1 MTSRLIDGAPVS
13 SIFCERN
20 PMIRFDHVQVSFD
33 DFTAIHDLNLQMSEG
48 EFFTLLGPSGCGKTT
63 ALRTLAGLVDPTGGD
78 IYIDEKKVTR
88 LPSDK
93 RGVGMVFQNYALF
106 PSMSVWENIAFG
118 LKVRHTG
125 SEERN
130 RLVRDIATRVDL
142 TDSQLDKNVSELSG
156 GQQQRVAIARALV
169 LKPKI
174 LLLDEPLS
182 NLDAKLRQQLRV
194 ELKDLQIESGIT
206 TVYVTHDQDEAL
218 TMSDRIAVF
227 NKGQVEQI
235 GTPQEIYEQSAT
247 EFVCNFIGDS
257 SRLGP
262 GLIEH
267 LNHSSDVQLDH
278 NSLSYLRVEK
288 AFLDVEGGAASGAAT
303 EASRRTVALNGQIVA
318 RSYHG
323 QHSRYTVRSHD
334 SEVKVLV
341 KESGVP
347 ALDIG
352 HDVRLRIDPS
362 QVLQYGAEQ

>member
-1 MTSRLIDGAPVS
+1 
-13 SIFCERN
+13 
-20 PMIRFDHVQVSFD
+20 MIRFDNIEVTFD
-33 DFTAIHDLNLQMSEG
+33 SFTAIKDLNLEVSEG

-63 ALRTLAGLVDPTGGD
+63 ALRTLAGLVSPSSGD
-78 IYIDEKKVTR
+78 IHIDGKKVTT

-118 LKVRHTG
+118 LKVRKTG
-125 SEERN
+125 ADERTE
-130 RLVRDIATRVDL
+130 LVRDIAHRVDL
-142 TDSQLDKNVSELSG
+142 TEDQLDKNVSELSG

-194 ELKDLQIESGIT
+194 ELKELQVQSGIT

-227 NKGQVEQI
+227 NKGKVEQI
-235 GTPQEIYEQSAT
+235 GTPQEIYERSAT

-257 SRLGP
+257 SKLGP
-262 GLIEH
+262 DLVSRV
-267 LNHSSDVQLDH
+267 SSTSGKRLDPH
-278 NSLSYLRVEK
+278 QLSYLRVEK
-288 AFLDVEGGAASGAAT
+288 PFIDAGTGAILGSTSGATGTIAVEG
-303 EASRRTVALNGQIVA
+303 RVIA

-334 SEVKVLV
+334 SDVKVLV
-341 KESGVP
+341 KETGAP

-352 HDVRLRIDPS
+352 HSVRLHVDPMHI
-362 QVLQYGAEQ
+362 LQYQGTP

>member
-1 MTSRLIDGAPVS
+1 
-13 SIFCERN
+13 
-20 PMIRFDHVQVSFD
+20 MIRFDEIQVTFD
-33 DFTAIHDLNLQMSEG
+33 SFTAISDLNLEVLEG

-63 ALRTLAGLVDPTGGD
+63 ALRTLAGLVTPSSGN
-78 IYIDEKKVTR
+78 IHIDGKKVTM

-118 LKVRHTG
+118 LKVRKTG
-125 SEERN
+125 ADQRAD
-130 RLVRDIATRVDL
+130 LVRDIARRVDL
-142 TDSQLDKNVSELSG
+142 TDDQLAKNVSELSG

-194 ELKDLQIESGIT
+194 ELKELQIQSGIT

-227 NKGQVEQI
+227 NKGKVEQI
-235 GTPQEIYEQSAT
+235 GSPQEIYERSAT

-257 SRLGP
+257 SKLGP
-262 GLIEH
+262 QFIFH
-267 LNHSSDVQLDH
+267 LSQTSGRRLDP
-278 NSLSYLRVEK
+278 NQLSYLRVEK
-288 AFLDVEGGAASGAAT
+288 PYLDALTAADLNGNQGGAPHSHM
-303 EASRRTVALNGQIVA
+303 ALVQGRIVA

-334 SEVKVLV
+334 SDVKVLV
-341 KESGVP
+341 KETGTP
-347 ALDIG
+347 ALEIG
-352 HDVRLRIDPS
+352 NPVQLHVDPAH
-362 QVLQYGAEQ
+362 VLQYQGIS

>member
-1 MTSRLIDGAPVS
+1 
-13 SIFCERN
+13 
-20 PMIRFDHVQVSFD
+20 MIRFDNISVTFD
-33 DFTAIHDLNLQMSEG
+33 SFTAISDLNLEVSEG

-63 ALRTLAGLVDPTGGD
+63 ALRTLAGLVSPSSGD
-78 IYIDEKKVTR
+78 IHIDGKKVTA
-88 LPSDK
+88 LPSDR

-118 LKVRHTG
+118 LKVRKTG
-125 SEERN
+125 SSERTEM
-130 RLVRDIATRVDL
+130 VRDIARRVDL
-142 TDSQLDKNVSELSG
+142 TENQLDKNVSELSG

-194 ELKDLQIESGIT
+194 ELKDLQVQSGIT

-227 NKGQVEQI
+227 NKGKVEQI
-235 GTPQEIYEQSAT
+235 GTPQEIYERSAT

-257 SRLGP
+257 SKLGP
-262 GLIEH
+262 GFVSRVSSTSGRH
-267 LNHSSDVQLDH
+267 LDPHQ
-278 NSLSYLRVEK
+278 LSYLRVEK
-288 AFLDVEGGAASGAAT
+288 PSIAAGKGTILGNTSEPDGHTVPIEG
-303 EASRRTVALNGQIVA
+303 RVVA

-334 SEVKVLV
+334 SDVKVLV
-341 KESGVP
+341 KETGAP

-352 HDVRLRIDPS
+352 HTVQLHVDPAHI
-362 QVLQYGAEQ
+362 LQYQGTP

>member
-1 MTSRLIDGAPVS
+1 
-13 SIFCERN
+13 
-20 PMIRFDHVQVSFD
+20 MIRFDHIQVTFD
-33 DFTAIHDLNLQMSEG
+33 SFTAISDLNLEVSEG

-63 ALRTLAGLVDPTGGD
+63 ALRTLAGLVNPSGGD
-78 IYIDEKKVTR
+78 IHIDGKKVTS

-118 LKVRHTG
+118 LKVRKTG
-125 SEERN
+125 ADERTQ
-130 RLVRDIATRVDL
+130 LVRDIARRVDL
-142 TDSQLDKNVSELSG
+142 TDDQLDKNVSELSG

-194 ELKDLQIESGIT
+194 ELKELQVESGIT

-227 NKGQVEQI
+227 NKGKVEQV
-235 GTPQEIYEQSAT
+235 GTPEEIYERSAT

-262 GLIEH
+262 ELVSRLSET
-267 LNHSSDVQLDH
+267 SDERLDPH
-278 NSLSYLRVEK
+278 RLSYLRVEK
-288 AFLDVEGGAASGAAT
+288 AFIDTGAITNPGASPDGSRGPVASAT
-303 EASRRTVALNGQIVA
+303 GRVIA

-323 QHSRYTVRSHD
+323 QHSRYTIRSHD
-334 SEVKVLV
+334 SDVKVLV
-341 KESGVP
+341 KETGAP
-347 ALDIG
+347 ALAIG
-352 HDVRLRIDPS
+352 HQVQLRVHPEH
-362 QVLQYGAEQ
+362 VLQYQDAR

>member
-1 MTSRLIDGAPVS
+1 
-13 SIFCERN
+13 
-20 PMIRFDHVQVSFD
+20 MIRFDNIKVVFD
-33 DFTAIHDLNLQMSEG
+33 DVTAISNLDLDVSEG

-63 ALRTLAGLVDPTGGD
+63 ALRTLSGLVSPSSGD
-78 IYIDEKKVTR
+78 IYIDGKAVTS

-106 PSMSVWENIAFG
+106 PSMSVRENIAFG
-118 LKVRHTG
+118 LKVRKTG
-125 SEERN
+125 ADER
-130 RLVRDIATRVDL
+130 RALVSDIAQRVDL
-142 TDSQLDKNVSELSG
+142 SEDQLDKNVADLSG

-194 ELKDLQIESGIT
+194 ELKELQVQSGIT

-227 NKGQVEQI
+227 NRGRVEQI
-235 GTPQEIYEQSAT
+235 GSPQEIYENSAT

-257 SRLGP
+257 TKLGP
-262 GLIEH
+262 ELVAR
-267 LNHSSDVQLDH
+267 LTDHSPTRLDPTR
-278 NSLSYLRVEK
+278 LSYLRVEK
-288 AFLDVEGGAASGAAT
+288 VRLEDPAEDLADAGSRTPSGTIASLEG
-303 EASRRTVALNGQIVA
+303 RIVA

-334 SEVKVLV
+334 SDVKVLV
-341 KESGVP
+341 KETGASTLGV
-347 ALDIG
+347 G
-352 HDVRLRIDPS
+352 HPVRLHVDPAH
-362 QVLQYGAEQ
+362 VLQYQASA